1 MSLQGVGAPVHSF
14 LPWYRRDWFLALALG
29 LVLGLA
35 GAFKLSPVEYIEGA
49 VYDAAAWM
57 NYRDVGVAG
66 DMSLVLIGS
75 DSEAAYGPWAWPRR
89 YLADVV
95 RRLDAEGARAVILLP
110 ALDAAPA
117 DPVLE
122 PLLELE
128 ALARESGA
136 AQSLREGLSRARWLA
151 DDQARLAAA
160 IDDAGAVFLGAP
172 AAVNAAIGA
181 PEVPDFVPRLTQIKA
196 AAAETDASPVLFYA
210 PLEKRLRPELQTP
223 VPEAFAWPDA
233 VFGERARG
241 TGYAGHFAAAD
252 GVTRHYPLILE
263 IDGQWYPSLALLLAA
278 WMLGTGPGDIAA
290 EPGQSLR
297 VGDQVVATD
306 PAWRFYPG
314 FRRDSREQSAFER
327 YSLAE
332 VMAEPT
338 PGRFN
343 DRIVFV
349 GPAADLNT
357 PAWAS
362 PVASRT
368 TGAEV
373 QANLVASVVNA
384 DAYLRPDWARW
395 VELAALAVA
404 AVLGVALVVMLP
416 TSWAIPVA
424 LMIGLVL
431 LLGGL
436 YFMLGARMVVA
447 LAMPAM
453 MVPLVATTT
462 GLRRTYRA
470 QREQQLAR
478 LAEAD
483 RQLGLTYQGQG
494 QLDLALDHFRALPP
508 QPWALELMYNLAR
521 DFERKRQHNKALA
534 AYDHILRHNPGF
546 SDVATRHERM
556 HTVENTLVMGS
567 RGRGDSDTLML
578 ATVQEDAKPT
588 LGRYTIE
595 SHLGRGAM
603 GAVYKGV
610 DPRINRVV
618 AIKTLAI
625 QDEFDA
631 DEVAE
636 VRRRFFHEAEIAGR
650 LSHPN
655 IVTIY
660 DAGEDHDLA
669 YIAMEYLEGSD
680 LRELIRDKRRL
691 PSPDKAMQMIAQIAE
706 ALDYAHE
713 KGVIH
718 RDIKPSNIMVEKSS
732 GQLKLADFGVARI
745 TSSSHTK
752 TGTILGTPPYMSPE
766 QLAGEHVDGRS
777 DIFSLGVVLYELVAG
792 KRPFDGDSMAAL
804 TYQITNE
811 KHPPVIG
818 TRKGIPR
825 CVGSIID
832 RALQKNPNKRYQSAG
847 SMHAALLRCIN
858 SSSGSG
864 R

>member
-1 MSLQGVGAPVHSF
+1 MHSF

-35 GAFKLSPVEYIEGA
+35 GVLKLPPVEYVEGA
-49 VYDAAAWM
+49 LYDAAAWM
-57 NYRDVGVAG
+57 NYRDGGAG
-66 DMSLVLIGS
+66 DDISLVLIGE
-75 DSEAAYGPWAWPRR
+75 DSEAAHGPWPWPRR
-89 YLADVV
+89 YLAEVV
-95 RRLDAEGARAVILLP
+95 RRLDAEGARAIVLLP
-110 ALDAAPA
+110 ALDTTRR

-122 PLLELE
+122 PLRELE
-128 ALARESGA
+128 SRAQETGA
-136 AQSLREGLSRARWLA
+136 AQSVREGLSRIRWLA
-151 DDQARLAAA
+151 DDQGQLAAA
-160 IDDAGAVFLGAP
+160 IETSGAVFLGAP
-172 AAVNAAIGA
+172 AGSGGSLDV
-181 PEVPDFVPRLTQIKA
+181 PEFVPPLAQIGSDTG
-196 AAAETDASPVLFYA
+196 EPSEPDILFYA
-210 PLEKRLRPELQTP
+210 ALEKLLRPELQAPASEALVWPAP
-223 VPEAFAWPDA
+223 VY
-233 VFGERARG
+233 GERARG
-241 TGYAGHFAAAD
+241 TGYAGHYAAAD
-252 GVTRHYPLILE
+252 GVTRRYPLVLE
-263 IDGQWYPSLALLLAA
+263 IDGQWYPSLALLVAA
-278 WMLGTGPGDIAA
+278 WMLGAGPGDIAT
-290 EPGQSLR
+290 EPGNGLR
-297 VGDQVVATD
+297 VGDQVVMTD

-314 FRRDSREQSAFER
+314 FRRDSREQPAFSR

-332 VMAEPT
+332 LMAEPAAR
-338 PGRFN
+338 RFN
-343 DRIVFV
+343 NQVVFV
-349 GPAADLNT
+349 GPAAQLNT

-362 PVASRT
+362 PVASPA

-373 QANLVASVVNA
+373 QANLVASVVNV
-384 DAYLRPDWARW
+384 DGYLRPEWARW
-395 VELAALAVA
+395 AELAALAVA
-404 AVLGVALVVMLP
+404 VVLGVGLVVMLP
-416 TSWAIPVA
+416 PAWAIPVA
-424 LMIGLVL
+424 LMTGLLL

-436 YFMLGARMVVA
+436 YFMLGARTVVA
-447 LAMPAM
+447 LAMPAL
-453 MVPLVATTT
+453 MVPLAATTT
-462 GLRRTYRA
+462 GLRRMYRA
-470 QREQQLAR
+470 RREQQLTR

-534 AYDHILRHNPGF
+534 AYDHILRHNPDF
-546 SDVATRHERM
+546 SDVVVRHERM
-556 HTVENTLVMGS
+556 HTVESTLVMGS
-567 RGRGDSDTLML
+567 RGRTDADTLLL

-636 VRRRFFHEAEIAGR
+636 VRQRFFHEAEIAGR

-691 PSPDKAMQMIAQIAE
+691 PTMEKAMQMIAQIAE
-706 ALDYAHE
+706 ALDYAHS

-745 TSSSHTK
+745 TSSSRTR

-811 KHPPVIG
+811 RHPPISG
-818 TRKGIPR
+818 TRKPVPR
-825 CVGSIID
+825 CLTSIID

-847 SMHAALLRCIN
+847 SMHAALIRCLG
-858 SSSGSG
+858 SSAKNT

>member
-1 MSLQGVGAPVHSF
+1 MRSF

-29 LVLGLA
+29 LTLGLG
-35 GAFKLSPVEYIEGA
+35 GAFKLPPVEYVEGA
-49 VYDAAAWM
+49 LYDAAAWM
-57 NYRDVGVAG
+57 NYREGGTGG
-66 DMSLVLIGS
+66 DISLVLIGE
-75 DSEAAYGPWAWPRR
+75 DSESAYGPWPWPRR

-95 RRLDAEGARAVILLP
+95 RRLDAEGARAIVLLP
-110 ALDAAPA
+110 ALEAVPP
-117 DPVLE
+117 DPVLA
-122 PLLELE
+122 PLAELE
-128 ALARESGA
+128 TLARESGA
-136 AQSLREGLSRARWLA
+136 AQSLQEGLSRIRWLA
-151 DDQARLAAA
+151 DDEARLAAA
-160 IDDAGAVFLGAP
+160 IEAADAVFLGAP
-172 AAVNAAIGA
+172 AGSSDGG
-181 PEVPDFVPRLTQIKA
+181 EVPDYVPRLPQVRITPDDYDSA
-196 AAAETDASPVLFYA
+196 HVLFYA
-210 PLEKRLRPELQTP
+210 PLEKILRPELRHP
-223 VPEAFAWPDA
+223 APEAFAWPA
-233 VFGERARG
+233 TPYGERARG
-241 TGYAGHFAAAD
+241 TGYAGHYAAAD
-252 GVTRHYPLILE
+252 GVTRSYPLMLE
-263 IDGQWYPSLALLLAA
+263 IDDQWYPSLALLVAA
-278 WMLGTGPGDIAA
+278 WMLETGPADVVAA
-290 EPGQSLR
+290 ADGVLR
-297 VGDQVVATD
+297 VGDHTVATD

-314 FRRDSREQSAFER
+314 FRRDSREQPAFAR
-327 YSLAE
+327 YSLSE
-332 VMAEPT
+332 VMAET
-338 PGRFN
+338 ISGRFR
-343 DRIVFV
+343 DQIVFV
-349 GPAADLNT
+349 GPSADLNT

-362 PVASRT
+362 PVAART
-368 TGAEV
+368 TGVEV

-384 DAYLRPDWARW
+384 DNYLRPDWARW
-395 VELAALAVA
+395 AELVALALAV
-404 AVLGVALVVMLP
+404 VLGVTLVLLLP
-416 TSWAIPVA
+416 PAWAIPVA
-424 LMIGLVL
+424 LMTGLLL

-436 YFMLGARMVVA
+436 YFMLGARTVVA
-447 LAMPAM
+447 LAMPAL
-453 MVPLVATTT
+453 MVPVVATTT
-462 GLRRTYRA
+462 GLRRMYRA
-470 QREQQLAR
+470 RREQQLTR

-483 RQLGLTYQGQG
+483 RQLGLSYQGQG

-508 QPWALELMYNLAR
+508 QRWALELMYNLAR

-534 AYDHILRHNPGF
+534 AYDHILRHDPRF
-546 SDVATRHERM
+546 SDVAERRERM
-556 HTVENTLVMGS
+556 HTVESTLVMGA
-567 RGRGDSDTLML
+567 RGRTDADTLLL
-578 ATVQEDAKPT
+578 ATVQEDAQPT

-636 VRRRFFHEAEIAGR
+636 VRQRFFHEAEIAGR

-691 PSPDKAMQMIAQIAE
+691 PSVDKAMQMIAQIAE
-706 ALDYAHE
+706 ALDYAHS

-718 RDIKPSNIMVEKSS
+718 RDIKPSNIMVEKGS

-745 TSSSHTK
+745 TSSSRTR

-811 KHPPVIG
+811 KHPPITG
-818 TRKGIPR
+818 TRKQIPR
-825 CVGSIID
+825 CLSSIID

-847 SMHAALLRCIN
+847 SMHAALLRCVN
-858 SSSGSG
+858 SSGKNA